1 MDYAGSEAVSAHR
14 TPPLPPPA
22 ASRGGGA
29 PPITSTKIVVSG
41 GFGVGKTTLVTSVS
55 EIEPLTTESVMT
67 VMSEATDRLDGLP
80 DKVTTTVA
88 MDFGRVTLD
97 EDLVLYLFGT
107 PGQGRFQFM
116 WDDLVR
122 GAVGAVVLVDTRRVE
137 DCFPAVDYFERS
149 GLPFVVAINTFDG
162 APIYPE
168 ADLRE
173 ALSLRPGTPLFECD
187 ARDRRSAARALTA
200 VVAHALRLVA
210 R

>member
-1 MDYAGSEAVSAHR
+1 MDYGSSDRGLHV
-14 TPPLPPPA
+14 PPLAVPPA
-22 ASRGGGA
+22 RRDDGA

-80 DKVTTTVA
+80 GKVTTTVA
-88 MDFGRVTLD
+88 MDFGRVTLAD
-97 EDLVLYLFGT
+97 DLVLYLFGT

-137 DCFPAVDYFERS
+137 ECFPAIDYFERS

-162 APIYPE
+162 APIYQD
-168 ADLRE
+168 ADLRD
-173 ALSLRPGTPLFECD
+173 ALSLRPQTPLIACD
-187 ARDRRSAARALTA
+187 ARDRRSAADALA
-200 VVAHALRLVA
+200 SVVMHALQVA
-210 R
+210 TG

>member
-1 MDYAGSEAVSAHR
+1 MDYAGSEAIPAHHV
-14 TPPLPPPA
+14 PPLARPSAP
-22 ASRGGGA
+22 RGGGV

-67 VMSEATDRLDGLP
+67 VMSEATDRLEGLP

-97 EDLVLYLFGT
+97 DDLVLYLFGT

-122 GAVGAVVLVDTRRVE
+122 GAVGAVVMVDTRRVE

-168 ADLRE
+168 ADLRD
-173 ALSLRPGTPLFECD
+173 ALSLRPTTPLIECD
-187 ARDRRSAARALTA
+187 ARDRRSAAEALVT
-200 VVAHALRLVA
+200 VVAHALALVT

>member
-1 MDYAGSEAVSAHR
+1 MDYADSEAIPAHR
-14 TPPLPPPA
+14 IPPLPPPPA
-22 ASRGGGA
+22 GRGGGA

-97 EDLVLYLFGT
+97 DDLVLYLFGT

-122 GAVGAVVLVDTRRVE
+122 GAVGAVVMVDTRRVE

-162 APIYPE
+162 APIYPA

-173 ALSLRPGTPLFECD
+173 ALSLRPATPLVECD
-187 ARDRRSAARALTA
+187 ARDRRSAAETLVA